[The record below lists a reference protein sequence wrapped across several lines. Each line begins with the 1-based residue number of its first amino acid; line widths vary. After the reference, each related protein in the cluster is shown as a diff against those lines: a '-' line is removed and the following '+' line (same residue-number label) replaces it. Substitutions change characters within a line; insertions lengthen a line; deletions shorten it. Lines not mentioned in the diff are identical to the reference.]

1 MAIEKMK
8 LVNIVGPLELFDPV
22 ARDCVVDSGFAPESV
37 LEFTGGGG
45 LSPFTV
51 KNPSAALLSRV
62 ENLADQLEIPLGYH
76 AFTAEQR
83 DEEQISAFVEDLSQR
98 YQKLLEQ
105 RRQWGAPLKTGRF

>member
-8 LVNIVGPLELFDPV
+8 LVNIVGPLGMFDQV

-45 LSPFTV
+45 LSPFSA

-76 AFTAEQR
+76 AFSAEHQ
-83 DEEQISAFVEDLSQR
+83 DEEKISSFVEELSQR
-98 YQKLLEQ
+98 YQDILA
-105 RRQWGAPLKTGRF
+105 RRQIGRAHV

>member
-8 LVNIVGPLELFDPV
+8 LVNIVGPLGMFDQV
-22 ARDCVVDSGFAPESV
+22 VRDCVVDSGFAPESV

-62 ENLADQLEIPLGYH
+62 ESLADQLEIPLGYH
-76 AFTAEQR
+76 AFAAGQQ
-83 DEEQISAFVEDLSQR
+83 DEKQICPSGIKSC
-98 YQKLLEQ
+98 
-105 RRQWGAPLKTGRF
+105 WNSGGNGALRWRKIGRF